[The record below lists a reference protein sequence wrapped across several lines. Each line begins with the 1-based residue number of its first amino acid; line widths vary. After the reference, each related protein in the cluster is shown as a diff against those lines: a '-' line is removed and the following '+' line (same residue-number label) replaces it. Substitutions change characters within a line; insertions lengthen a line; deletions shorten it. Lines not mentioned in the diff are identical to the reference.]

1 MLKDV
6 VMINTGRDGYT
17 TEQCGKTMTVGEL
30 IEALSEFDEDTEV
43 YLKNDNG
50 YTYGRITNGR
60 IELEDVEYD
69 PEDEDEDED

>member
-1 MLKDV
+1 MLKDE

-50 YTYGRITNGR
+50 YPYGRITNGR

>member
-60 IELEDVEYD
+60 IELEDVEYN

>member
-69 PEDEDEDED
+69 PENEDEDED

>member
-17 TEQCGKTMTVGEL
+17 TKQCGKTMTVGEL

>member
-30 IEALSEFDEDTEV
+30 IEALSEFDKDTEV

>member
-6 VMINTGRDGYT
+6 VMINVGRDGYT
-17 TEQCGKTMTVGEL
+17 IEQCGETMTVGEL

-50 YTYGRITNGR
+50 FTYGIITDES
-60 IELEDVEYD
+60 IESENVEM
-69 PEDEDEDED
+69 

>member
-50 YTYGRITNGR
+50 YTYGRITSGR